1 MQVLGRHVYTIAF
14 SVYTKGKCR
23 LSLPRKVLCDTSA
36 RCLTACQHRKPVLFF
51 HCVLKYRPA
60 PVMARRRR
68 LLLLLLLL
76 QLLCQYDVD
85 NEQT

>member
-1 MQVLGRHVYTIAF
+1 
-14 SVYTKGKCR
+14 
-23 LSLPRKVLCDTSA
+23 
-36 RCLTACQHRKPVLFF
+36 
-51 HCVLKYRPA
+51 
-60 PVMARRRR
+60 MARRRR